1 MKINSPA
8 LSMPLLCVLAFAC
21 LAPSSAQTP
30 AAPPA
35 ATAQATQSLSAI
47 MRPALD
53 SIQQALAGVRL
64 LKWKTSSA
72 MRDETS
78 ANINSILHDIDAT
91 LPPLLATADAAP
103 GSVTHALPAFR
114 NTEALYDVLLRVA
127 EAGRFAAPR
136 EQSAALQQSLDSL
149 EAARHAFA
157 DHLQASA
164 VAHDQQIHTL
174 QTTVVTLQH
183 RPVST
188 PVALPCPTPHHAI
201 RKHYTHHKAAEKK
214 PEEKKPAASSTQSQT
229 TPSPK

>member
-8 LSMPLLCVLAFAC
+8 LSMPLLCVLTFAC

-30 AAPPA
+30 EGPPAPP
-35 ATAQATQSLSAI
+35 AQATQSVSAI

-53 SIQQALAGVRL
+53 TIQQALAGVRL

-72 MRDETS
+72 MRDETT

-91 LPPLLATADAAP
+91 LPPLLAAADAAP

-114 NTEALYDVLLRVA
+114 NTEALYDVLLRVT

-149 EAARHAFA
+149 EAARRAFA

-164 VAHDQQIHTL
+164 VARDQQVHAL
-174 QTTVVTLQH
+174 QTTIVTLQH
-183 RPVST
+183 RPVSA
-188 PVALPCPTPHHAI
+188 PVTLPCPTPRHTT
-201 RKHYTHHKAAEKK
+201 RRRSTRHKAAEKK
-214 PEEKKPAASSTQSQT
+214 PEEKKAVAPGTQNQA